1 MFEGLVTTNTTDDK
15 IWQFSPHGWLS
26 FNCLANRLIPKYFN
40 EYWIIRKP
48 RRCGSSLGAIVA
60 NTKQKL
66 KWKTPYTGYD
76 ISGKYPVKESLNEL
90 LENGIVGVASGRA
103 EFGPRALGNRS
114 LFADPRGQ
122 KMKDKVNSIKQRQ
135 EFRPF
140 APVIRQEDVSKW
152 FAVPEGFTS
161 PYMQEIVRCKFPTD
175 FPA

>member
-1 MFEGLVTTNTTDDK
+1 MV
-15 IWQFSPHGWLS
+15 
-26 FNCLANRLIPKYFN
+26 
-40 EYWIIRKP
+40 
-48 RRCGSSLGAIVA
+48 SL
-60 NTKQKL
+60 
-66 KWKTPYTGYD
+66 
-76 ISGKYPVKESLNEL
+76 EL
-90 LENGIVGVASGRA
+90 LLVGQSSGTM
-103 EFGPRALGNRS
+103 PLGNRS

-175 FPA
+175 FPAIVHKDGTSRVQTVTSSQRK